1 MTAYRFVAD
10 ENFDGKIIRSLMR
23 DYPDTDVV
31 RVQDTGF
38 YKAADPSVLE
48 WAASEGR
55 IILTHDIRTM
65 VGFAY
70 ERIRLGLPMPGLIA
84 VRRSLPV
91 KRAMADLRAIVGAS
105 EMSEWKNRV
114 IFLPL

>member
-10 ENFDGKIIRSLMR
+10 ENFDGRIIRSLQR
-23 DYPDTDVV
+23 DYPDTDIV

-38 YKAADPSVLE
+38 YKAPDPSVLD
-48 WAASEGR
+48 WAANEDR
-55 IILTHDIRTM
+55 IVLTHDIKTM
-65 VGFAY
+65 VDFAY
-70 ERIRLGLPMPGLIA
+70 ERIRLGLPMVGMIA
-84 VRRSLPV
+84 VRRSLPI
-91 KRAMADLRAIVGAS
+91 KRAMADLRTIVGAS